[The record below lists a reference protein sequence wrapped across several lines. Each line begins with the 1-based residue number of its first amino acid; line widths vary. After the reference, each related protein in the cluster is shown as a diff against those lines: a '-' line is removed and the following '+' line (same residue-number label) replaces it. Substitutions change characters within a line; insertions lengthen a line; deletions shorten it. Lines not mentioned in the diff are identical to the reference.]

1 MNLEHIN
8 NSIANINIKY
18 NKIKKNYEKLYSEI
32 PNLNNNNIILPYEN
46 LILLEI
52 SLDDFA
58 NQLESIFLFIK
69 FEKNDLENKKLLEQQ
84 SNVSNVNNINN
95 INNINDV
102 NDMND
107 MNDVNDINNINDV
120 NYVNDVNNINNTN
133 KLVDKTL
140 KNMLPLFFF
149 YLMAIDNNSILN
161 SKTFGNL
168 NINNNLNGE
177 PKINISS
184 EIEIEIKN
192 YNYLNIELD

>member
-84 SNVSNVNNINN
+84 SNLNDINN
-95 INNINDV
+95 RQSNV
-102 NDMND
+102 NDMN
-107 MNDVNDINNINDV
+107 NLNDINDRQSN
-120 NYVNDVNNINNTN
+120 VNDTN
-133 KLVDKTL
+133 KLVDKTI

-149 YLMAIDNNSILN
+149 I
-161 SKTFGNL
+161 
-168 NINNNLNGE
+168 
-177 PKINISS
+177 
-184 EIEIEIKN
+184 
-192 YNYLNIELD
+192 